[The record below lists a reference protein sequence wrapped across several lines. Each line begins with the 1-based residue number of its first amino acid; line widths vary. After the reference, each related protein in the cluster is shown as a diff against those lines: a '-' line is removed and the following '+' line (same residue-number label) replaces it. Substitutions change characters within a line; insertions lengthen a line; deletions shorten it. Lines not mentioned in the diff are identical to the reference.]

1 MPLLWDG
8 LFHYVVGMEYSRS
21 ASTMVSMI
29 LVRFVRWLRSALP
42 YMLMAIL
49 FSEGLLAAA
58 AMFIFPPLS
67 VLLVFV
73 GLGTIAVYVLTG
85 WVLTGLD
92 QVLAKA
98 FGVPVVEC

>member
-1 MPLLWDG
+1 
-8 LFHYVVGMEYSRS
+8 
-21 ASTMVSMI
+21 
-29 LVRFVRWLRSALP
+29 
-42 YMLMAIL
+42 MLMAIL

-73 GLGTIAVYVLTG
+73 GLGTIALYVLTG

-92 QVLAKA
+92 QVLAKT